1 MPGLSLQQAEE
12 SRLKPTF
19 RLDLL
24 KARVAGGASAAA
36 VRLRVDEVAALSVH
50 AEAFAEEDA
59 AFLGL
64 VLGVELLV
72 FAELVR
78 AVREL
83 ALLLVGAEAESHFF
97 LEGGRF
103 FLTFFFKNLGGGG
116 GEGLA
121 GRGGVLRRGGKAGLL
136 RLEGFEAAGD
146 GEVEDSAG
154 IHANL
159 ICKLF

>member
-1 MPGLSLQQAEE
+1 MLSLQQAEE
-12 SRLKPTF
+12 PRLKPTF

-24 KARVAGGASAAA
+24 EARVAGGAPAA
-36 VRLRVDEVAALSVH
+36 VRLRVYEIAALAVH
-50 AEAFAEEDA
+50 AEPLAEEDP

-72 FAELVR
+72 LAELVR

-83 ALLLVGAEAESHFF
+83 ALLLVRTEPEFHEFLAE
-97 LEGGRF
+97 LRF
-103 FLTFFFKNLGGGG
+103 FLILLYGRFGRHGR
-116 GEGLA
+116 EALA
-121 GRGGVLRRGGKAGLL
+121 GRGGVLRRGGEAGLL
-136 RLEGFEAAGD
+136 RLERLEAAGD